1 MPCTIY
7 IRLPHHT
14 AFLNSHSIFSIFT
27 YIMLFQMYVMLSVWT
42 VTYPKLFEVRRKIEL
57 PKTLVFGLDLCIQST
72 SEVESL
78 PEAKGN
84 S

>member
-1 MPCTIY
+1 
-7 IRLPHHT
+7 
-14 AFLNSHSIFSIFT
+14 
-27 YIMLFQMYVMLSVWT
+27 MLFQTYVMLSVWT